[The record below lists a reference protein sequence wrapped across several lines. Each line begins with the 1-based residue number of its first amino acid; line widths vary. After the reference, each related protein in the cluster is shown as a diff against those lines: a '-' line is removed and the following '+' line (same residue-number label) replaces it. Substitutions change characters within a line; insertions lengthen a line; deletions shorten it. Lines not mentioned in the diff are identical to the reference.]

1 MGEPVPPAESAA
13 PSMAAE
19 KLLAA
24 IVESS
29 SDAILAKTLDG
40 VITTWN
46 LGAELM
52 YGYTADEIIGR
63 NVADLIPPERAH
75 ELAPILERIRNGE
88 RIEHF
93 ETNRLRQDGSVL
105 DVSITVS
112 PIRDH
117 RGAVIGASTVARD
130 MTERNRVEAERRSLE
145 NRLHQAERL
154 EALGQLA
161 GGIAHDFNN
170 LLTVIMNYADFVADE
185 TEDRPD
191 VRADVEHIVVSAE
204 RAARLTKQLLTF
216 SRRETIQLEALDL
229 NASVEEIN
237 NLLSRTIGAH
247 IELVCQLA
255 EDLPAI
261 RADRGQVDQVLLNL
275 AVNARDAMSEGGV
288 LTIETSLTE
297 LDDNY
302 ADAHPGVSPG
312 YYVEL
317 TVSDTGTGMS
327 GEVTSHIFEPF
338 FTTKPLGQGTGLGL
352 STVYGILTETGG
364 ALRVYSEVGIGTT
377 FRLYFPISDKPASL
391 VRRPNADSFPRGNGE
406 TILVVEDEPALL
418 ELTSRILRQHGYVAL
433 EAGTHEEALSLA
445 STREFRLLL
454 TDSVMPHMSGY
465 NLAEQIQELRPGV
478 AVLFMSGYSRGVL
491 GPRRVLDEGMA
502 FLQKPF
508 SHRVL
513 LEKVQA
519 VLHPRSRRGSG

>member
-1 MGEPVPPAESAA
+1 
-13 PSMAAE
+13 MAAE
-19 KLLAA
+19 ELLAA

-40 VITTWN
+40 EITTWN

-52 YGYTADEIIGR
+52 YGYAADEIIGR
-63 NVADLIPPERAH
+63 NVSTLIPPEQAN
-75 ELAPILERIRNGE
+75 ELSPLLARIRNGE
-88 RIEHF
+88 RVEHF
-93 ETNRLRQDGSVL
+93 ETHRLRKDGTVL

-112 PIRDH
+112 PVRDH
-117 RGAVIGASTVARD
+117 HGAVVGASTVARD
-130 MTERNRVEAERRSLE
+130 VTERNRAESDRRSLE

-154 EALGQLA
+154 ESLGQLA

-170 LLTVIMNYADFVADE
+170 LLTVIMNYAAFVADE
-185 TEDRPD
+185 TEDLPE

-216 SRRETIQLEALDL
+216 SRRETVQLETLDL
-229 NASVEEIN
+229 NSIVEEIN

-247 IELVCQLA
+247 IELDCQLA

-275 AVNARDAMSEGGV
+275 AVNARDAMTEGGV

-297 LDDNY
+297 LDDGY
-302 ADAHPGVSPG
+302 AAAHPGVSSG
-312 YYVEL
+312 HYVEL
-317 TVSDTGTGMS
+317 TVSDTGTGMT

-364 ALRVYSEVGIGTT
+364 AVRVYSEVGIGTT
-377 FRLYFPISDKPASL
+377 FRLYFPISDKPASP
-391 VRRPNADSFPRGNGE
+391 VRLTHTDFLPRGSGE
-406 TILVVEDEPALL
+406 TILIVEDEPALL
-418 ELTSRILRQHGYVAL
+418 EMTSRILRQHGYVAL
-433 EAGTHEEALSLA
+433 EAGTYEEALSLA
-445 STREFRLLL
+445 SSRELDLLL
-454 TDSVMPHMSGY
+454 TDSVMPYMSGY
-465 NLAEQIQELRPGV
+465 SLAERVGTLKPGV

-491 GPRRVLDEGMA
+491 GPRRILDEGTA

-513 LEKVQA
+513 LERVRA
-519 VLHPRSRRGSG
+519 VLHP